1 MRMEF
6 WRWSFGDLS
15 FDQRVVSEFHRKLQI
30 RESGQSSV
38 PGFPRISPQNAR
50 ICPALYFSSEK
61 TATKM
66 TTQVMAGVNFG
77 TLYHG
82 RAEKFPS
89 SWQSSGCNALALI
102 VPYSTLFVFCICA
115 VFVSYYTTLQYIGI
129 LTVHC
134 HLLVLENVD
143 IVCSAMH

>member
-1 MRMEF
+1 MEF

-15 FDQRVVSEFHRKLQI
+15 FDHRVVSEFHRKLQI
-30 RESGQSSV
+30 RESGLSSVSV

-50 ICPALYFSSEK
+50 ICPAVYFSSEKK

-77 TLYHG
+77 TLYHS

-89 SWQSSGCNALALI
+89 SWQSSRCNALAL
-102 VPYSTLFVFCICA
+102 
-115 VFVSYYTTLQYIGI
+115 
-129 LTVHC
+129 
-134 HLLVLENVD
+134 
-143 IVCSAMH
+143 